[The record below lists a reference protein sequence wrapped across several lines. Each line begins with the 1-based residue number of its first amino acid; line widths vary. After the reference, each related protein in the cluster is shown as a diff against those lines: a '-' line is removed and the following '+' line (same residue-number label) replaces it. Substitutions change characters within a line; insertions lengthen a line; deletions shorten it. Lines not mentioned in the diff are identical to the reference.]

1 MVGVGVISKMREIL
15 VIGVGEVYKF
25 QIPVEGVGD
34 VSTMP
39 TNPCGVG
46 KYAKCALNTC
56 SGCGGSTHNT
66 HEILVVR
73 SIQNTN

>member
-34 VSTMP
+34 VHKIP
-39 TNPCGVG
+39 TNPCG
-46 KYAKCALNTC
+46 
-56 SGCGGSTHNT
+56 GCG
-66 HEILVVR
+66 EVR
-73 SIQNTN
+73 QTRTKYL